1 MDTETHADW
10 SCSECDTSH
19 QIFLEHHG
27 RWEVTEESQEL
38 LTHHRSGA
46 CRPVD

>member
-1 MDTETHADW
+1 MDTFANPDW
-10 SCSECDTSH
+10 DCTECDVSH
-19 QIFLEHHG
+19 QLFLEHRDG

-46 CRPVD
+46 CRD